1 MTLSCTHHIRNM
13 LVSQLSVSGVVRPR
27 ELLGGGGQT
36 CEAGL
41 GHSVVKLFS
50 KLE

>member
-1 MTLSCTHHIRNM
+1 MTLSCTHHIHNM

-36 CEAGL
+36 CETGL
-41 GHSVVKLFS
+41 GHGVVKLFS